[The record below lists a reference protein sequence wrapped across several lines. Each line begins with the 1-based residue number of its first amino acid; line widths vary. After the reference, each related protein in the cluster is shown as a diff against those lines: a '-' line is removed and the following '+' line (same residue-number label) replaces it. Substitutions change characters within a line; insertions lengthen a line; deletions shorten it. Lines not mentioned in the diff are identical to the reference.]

1 MFYISAL
8 IAILGAVFYQVLV
21 KRVPVTISPFV
32 SVLGLYLSV
41 LAMTVVLLLIFPPEG
56 GLMKHVRQLS
66 WVQVGLAVT
75 VLLIEVGFI
84 LMYRYGW
91 NLSTGNLVTGVVVN
105 VALVAI
111 GTLILG
117 EKVNWV
123 NLLGIALS
131 IAGVAL
137 ISYKP

>member
-1 MFYISAL
+1 
-8 IAILGAVFYQVLV
+8 
-21 KRVPVTISPFV
+21 
-32 SVLGLYLSV
+32 YLSV

-66 WVQVGLAVT
+66 WIQVGLAVT

-111 GTLILG
+111 GTLVLG